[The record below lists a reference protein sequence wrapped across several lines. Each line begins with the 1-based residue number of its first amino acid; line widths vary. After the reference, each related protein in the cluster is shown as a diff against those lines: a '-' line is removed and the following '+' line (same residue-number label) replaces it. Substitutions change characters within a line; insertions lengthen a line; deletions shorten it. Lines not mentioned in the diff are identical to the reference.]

1 MVCDE
6 GYEIRGRLGGVG
18 AKLECKEDG
27 SWESPVSSKHSK
39 QFPFCKGKHLRY
51 DYMKTDSHLYCLL
64 IPFILFSKQQIFYF
78 LFIEKSCSHPDITSP
93 TIANGT
99 LEING
104 KRQGGLQVSSTFD
117 KSYK

>member
-51 DYMKTDSHLYCLL
+51 DYMKTDSHQNCLL
-64 IPFILFSKQQIFYF
+64 IPLILFPTSQCQCQCQCTMFSVTSSQAKRAKAF
-78 LFIEKSCSHPDITSP
+78 LID
-93 TIANGT
+93 N
-99 LEING
+99 
-104 KRQGGLQVSSTFD
+104 
-117 KSYK
+117 

>member
-39 QFPFCKGKHLRY
+39 QFPFCKGRHLRY
-51 DYMKTDSHLYCLL
+51 DYIDT
-64 IPFILFSKQQIFYF
+64 
-78 LFIEKSCSHPDITSP
+78 
-93 TIANGT
+93 N
-99 LEING
+99 
-104 KRQGGLQVSSTFD
+104 
-117 KSYK
+117 